1 MRKINILLVTL
12 YLLCSCSN
20 TEKEP
25 ILEEQCTG
33 VIDFVGPPT
42 FSLVL
47 VDTQGNNLI
56 ENGFFKTDE
65 ISANVNGVITE
76 YEIVKS
82 DSVRLHPISFL
93 TDAGVVET
101 NYRWL
106 LKLSNTD
113 TDTLDYFLSFEE
125 LKNRSKGKLYC
136 GTLIKL
142 DSARYNNVKITWAI
156 DFENTRYII
165 PFKVVKAVN

>member
-1 MRKINILLVTL
+1 MRKANIFLITI
-12 YLLCSCSN
+12 YLLCSCSK
-20 TEKEP
+20 TEKGP
-25 ILEEQCTG
+25 IIEEQCAG

-47 VDTQGNNLI
+47 VDLKGNNLI
-56 ENGFFKTDE
+56 ENGFFKKDE
-65 ISANVNGVITE
+65 ISATMNGVITE
-76 YEIVKS
+76 NDIVKS

-93 TDAGVVET
+93 TDAEVVET

-113 TDTLDYFLSFEE
+113 TDTLDYFLSFDEVKDRVE
-125 LKNRSKGKLYC
+125 DKLFC
-136 GTLIKL
+136 GTLVKL
-142 DSARYNNVKITWAI
+142 DSARYNNVKITWDI
-156 DFENTRYII
+156 DFEKSRYII